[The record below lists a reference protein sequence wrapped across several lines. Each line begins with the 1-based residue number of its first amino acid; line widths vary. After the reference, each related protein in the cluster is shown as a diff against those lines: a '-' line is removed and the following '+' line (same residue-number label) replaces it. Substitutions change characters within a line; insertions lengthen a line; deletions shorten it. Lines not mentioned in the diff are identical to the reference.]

1 MILMRALALP
11 APDALVSIMGMMWAP
26 NPLTAKGSLSM
37 RPALRNVAAAACAAF
52 VHVAASAAG
61 VELSPADR
69 PKYEEATNLIQ
80 TWTGSGDQLQR
91 AFAILAGIAERNP
104 RSASPLA
111 ALAELKY
118 RLYTSNQG
126 LAGEVVQL
134 ADRAVKLDPENADA
148 QVIYSKIMLDQRQV
162 NAAVQAAQ
170 QAIRLAPN
178 KPEAMFQMASV
189 ARHAKRYDEAE
200 TWYRK
205 AIDRH
210 THKQRRSNIYY
221 HLADMLSKLEPVDVA
236 KTAAAYESAADL
248 AEGSFQIPNDAA
260 VFLMNN
266 TEHYDRAIELTM
278 KALSAADYS
287 IGRQNLGLLQY
298 YKWGH
303 ATLHPDRYRDAK
315 EKPWDPEKITAV
327 TGITKEDAFAVN
339 PLVSGTPYATLAML
353 KLGMIKDVDAFP
365 RDCECRQDNALI
377 ASAHSNN
384 LDMVK
389 LLAAKG
395 ANVNVADP
403 RYGNT
408 ALFYAVR
415 FQNLEM
421 VRFLVDHGSRINLQD
436 KRGNLLVEY
445 AIADAKPHDARVL
458 QLLLEKGG
466 DAEAVNAKGSPLA
479 AIAVMQGKPAALALL
494 LSKYKADPNT
504 RLGGDRGDPLL
515 ALAALNTHADGNEMV
530 KMLLDAGANPWV
542 KARGVDVMQS
552 LARSKEYYPISGDMP
567 PKIRAA
573 HEAMLRAS
581 DATVAMLKQARLK
594 TAKPAGF

>member
-1 MILMRALALP
+1 
-11 APDALVSIMGMMWAP
+11 
-26 NPLTAKGSLSM
+26 M
-37 RPALRNVAAAACAAF
+37 RPALRNVVAAACAAL
-52 VHVAASAAG
+52 VHAAANAAS
-61 VELSPADR
+61 VELSPADQ
-69 PKYEEATNLIQ
+69 PKYEEAVNLIQ
-80 TWTGSGDQLQR
+80 TWTGSGDHLQR
-91 AFAILAGIAERNP
+91 AFAILVGIAERNP

-118 RLYTSNQG
+118 RLYTNRQG
-126 LAGEVVQL
+126 APGEVVQL
-134 ADRAVKLDPENADA
+134 ADRAVKVDPENADA

-162 NAAVQAAQ
+162 DAAAQAAQ

-189 ARHAKRYDEAE
+189 ARNANRYDEAE

-210 THKQRRSNIYY
+210 THKQRKSNIYF
-221 HLADMLSKLEPVDVA
+221 HLADMLSKREPVDVA

-266 TEHYDRAIELTM
+266 TERYDRAIELIM

-287 IGRQNLGLLQY
+287 MGRQNLGLLQY

-303 ATLHPDRYRDAK
+303 ATLHPDKYRDTK
-315 EKPWDPEKITAV
+315 DKPWDPEKITAV
-327 TGITKEDAFAVN
+327 TGVTKEDAFAVN

-353 KLGMIKDVDAFP
+353 KLSMIKDVDAFP
-365 RDCECRQDNALI
+365 KDCECRPDNALI

-384 LDMVK
+384 LDVVK
-389 LLAAKG
+389 SLIAKG
-395 ANVNVADP
+395 ANVNAADP
-403 RYGNT
+403 KYGST

-421 VRFLVDHGSRINLQD
+421 VRFLVDHGARVNLQD

-445 AIADAKPHDARVL
+445 AIVDAKPHDARVL
-458 QLLLEKGG
+458 QLLLDKGG
-466 DAEAVNAKGSPLA
+466 DAEAINARGAPLA
-479 AIAVMQGKPAALALL
+479 AVAVMQGKPAALALL
-494 LSKYKADPNT
+494 LSKYEADPNT

-542 KARGVDVMQS
+542 KARGMDVVDLV
-552 LARSKEYYPISGDMP
+552 ARGKESFPVSNAMP
-567 PKIRAA
+567 PQIRAA
-573 HEAMLRAS
+573 HEAISRAS
-581 DATVAMLKQARLK
+581 DATVAMLKQARL
-594 TAKPAGF
+594 TNAKPAGF